1 MSDSLPNTKY
11 PFFNMSTDPVLR
23 ARASG
28 CSSSQPQPT
37 KNKKLLINIQ
47 NEDAKCCKHCIEC
60 HAFKIYKKRR
70 IDSYIIYAIYI
81 YIYIWIYIFIW
92 CAYMYIYYI
101 YTYYKRRISPDGNF
115 LYNMGLPKMF
125 NASCE
130 ICTEENNHDHKVTI
144 NFWIW
149 VLFFVGKKAQHNSN
163 QLETLKGGAEYNRQL
178 PFNQKAAC

>member
-1 MSDSLPNTKY
+1 MTLCQTPSIPFSIWVRIQCFGQGQVVVHLPSHNLLRIKSFSSISKMRTRSVANIVLSVMPLK
-11 PFFNMSTDPVLR
+11 STR
-23 ARASG
+23 REG
-28 CSSSQPQPT
+28 
-37 KNKKLLINIQ
+37 LIHI
-47 NEDAKCCKHCIEC
+47 
-60 HAFKIYKKRR
+60 
-70 IDSYIIYAIYI
+70 SYMQ

>member
-11 PFFNMSTDPVLR
+11 PLFQYEYQFAVLP
-23 ARASG
+23 ARVPSG
-28 CSSSQPQPT
+28 CSSSSH
-37 KNKKLLINIQ
+37 NLLRIKKLLINIQ

-81 YIYIWIYIFIW
+81 YMDIRIFMMCIHVHIYI
-92 CAYMYIYYI
+92 C
-101 YTYYKRRISPDGNF
+101 TYYKRRISPDGNF
-115 LYNMGLPKMF
+115 QYDMGLPKMF

-144 NFWIW
+144 NF
-149 VLFFVGKKAQHNSN
+149 
-163 QLETLKGGAEYNRQL
+163 
-178 PFNQKAAC
+178 